1 MRSRHAPAAGSKSC
15 QIPHLRQNM
24 YFCTRK
30 ASKVGG
36 AHPQIDP
43 NLVKL
48 LLVDLVVLVAHAL
61 PPQRVCVRICTF
73 VLVKQVKPG
82 RSRRSRRTRAGSTA
96 LLRQNVYFCTSKA
109 SKLRTSRKSGP
120 VITMAS
126 LSPSSRHV
134 RYQYLYLSTSS
145 KASKLSTNTRLV
157 RIALFENATL
167 EVSALVLSY

>member
-1 MRSRHAPAAGSKSC
+1 
-15 QIPHLRQNM
+15 M

-61 PPQRVCVRICTF
+61 SPQRVCVRICTF
-73 VLVKQVKPG
+73 CTSKASTFVLVKPG
-82 RSRRSRRTRAGSTA
+82 KSHRSRRPRADSTA

-109 SKLRTSRKSGP
+109 RKLRTSRKSGP

-134 RYQYLYLSTSS
+134 RYQHLHFSTS

-167 EVSALVLSY
+167 EVSVLVLSY